1 MENNGCNGGVIFA
14 LFLLFVLVL
23 FLLSLWIGYNAKV
36 VAGDTANELCKAKGF
51 ETYVRFNTKLLG
63 RTPYN
68 LVCGTLKERLIAEGK
83 IKAYEINNASMIIG
97 DIERNN
103 LQ

>member
-1 MENNGCNGGVIFA
+1 MENNGFTGFVL
-14 LFLLFVLVL
+14 LFLSALVL
-23 FLLSLWIGYNAKV
+23 SLLFLWIDYNAKV

-97 DIERNN
+97 DIERNT

>member
-1 MENNGCNGGVIFA
+1 MENNGFTGFVL
-14 LFLLFVLVL
+14 LFLSALVL
-23 FLLSLWIGYNAKV
+23 SLLFLWIDYNAKV

-51 ETYVRFNTKLLG
+51 ETYVRFNTKLLS